1 MNISYFISKRIVNA
15 EKNSFSATIHIVA
28 VISVALGLATMIMT
42 FLILVGFQN
51 TIKDK
56 AFSFSG
62 HFQVSRFTLNNSYE
76 VDPISMNRDFIANY
90 QDYDYVE
97 HIQEYALKPG
107 LLTLDD
113 EVSGVV
119 FKGVGESFDLSRFN
133 EYLVEGE
140 FIQFNDSSDTK
151 DVVISREISRQLK
164 LGLGD
169 EVIIFFV
176 QNPPRFR
183 KLTIRGI
190 YETGL
195 EDFDQKVILGDIK
208 LARRLNN
215 WPDSVAGGFEVFIKD
230 IKDTEEAH
238 SYLLNV
244 TDRDLYVEDVSNLY
258 FQIFDWLKLLDR
270 NVVIFLSIILFV
282 AGFNMISIVFILI
295 MERTHMIGML
305 KALGANNGVIRRI
318 FLLNGGFLVL
328 KGLLFGNLLALGLGF
343 IQYYFKVI
351 PLDPENY
358 YMEYVPIE
366 WDWFMIISLNVM
378 TIIII
383 GLVLFIPLALI
394 ARVKP
399 IRAIRFN

>member
-15 EKNSFSATIHIVA
+15 EKKSFSATIHLVGVA
-28 VISVALGLATMIMT
+28 SIALGLATMIIS

-51 TIKDK
+51 TIKEK

-62 HFQVSRFTLNNSYE
+62 HFQISRFTLNNSYE
-76 VDPISMNRDFIANY
+76 IDPISMNRDFFTNY
-90 QDYDYVE
+90 KDYEYVE

-107 LLTLDD
+107 LLTKED
-113 EVSGVV
+113 EVTGVV
-119 FKGVGESFDLSRFN
+119 FKGIGESFELDRFE

-140 FIQFNDSSDTK
+140 FIQFRDSVDSK
-151 DVVISREISRQLK
+151 DVVISTEIARQLK
-164 LGLGD
+164 LKLND

-183 KLTIRGI
+183 KLKIRGI

-230 IKDTEEAH
+230 VGKTKEAH

-282 AGFNMISIVFILI
+282 AGFNMISIVLILI

-305 KALGANNGVIRRI
+305 KALGATNGTIRRI
-318 FLLNGGFLVL
+318 FVFNGGLLVL
-328 KGLLFGNLLALGLGF
+328 KGLVIGNLIAIGLGF
-343 IQYYFKVI
+343 IQYYFKLI
-351 PLDPENY
+351 PLDPVNY

-366 WDWFMIISLNVM
+366 WDWMMILSLNLL
-378 TIIII
+378 TIVII
-383 GLVLFIPLALI
+383 GLVLFIPVAMI
-394 ARVKP
+394 ARVRP
-399 IRAIRFN
+399 IRAIRFD